1 MPTALITGSSR
12 GLGAALAAD
21 LAERNWDIVVTARNG
36 DDLRQ
41 MADGIMRNGRVVPIC
56 GDVGDPQHR
65 RQLTTA
71 VEALGGLDL
80 LVNNASDLGTT
91 PLPRLVDYPLDRFSA
106 LLHINVV
113 APLGLIQSMLPHLHR
128 DGTVIN
134 VTSDAGSAAY
144 ESWGGYG
151 ASKAA
156 LDQLSAVLGVE
167 LPALRIYAFD
177 PGDMRTRMHQD
188 AFPGEDIS
196 DRPEPQTVVPAL
208 LHLLE
213 RRPASGRYAAS
224 SLADSAS
231 LVVAARSQS

>member
-1 MPTALITGSSR
+1 MPTGLITGSSR
-12 GLGAALAAD
+12 GLGAALAAS
-21 LAERNWDIVVTARNG
+21 LAERNWDIVVTARN
-36 DDLRQ
+36 DDELRQ
-41 MADGIMRNGRVVPIC
+41 MAVGAVGNGRIVRIS

-65 RQLTTA
+65 RQLTAA

-91 PLPRLVDYPLDRFSA
+91 PLPHLVDYPLDRFSA
-106 LLHINVV
+106 LLHTNLV
-113 APLGLIQSMLPHLHR
+113 APLGLLQSVLPHLHR

-144 ESWGGYG
+144 EGWGGYG

-156 LDQLSAVLGVE
+156 LDQLSAVLALE
-167 LPALRIYAFD
+167 LPDLRIYSFD
-177 PGDMRTRMHQD
+177 PGDMRTQMHQD

-196 DRPEPQTVVPAL
+196 DRPEPHTVVPAF

-213 RRPASGRYAAS
+213 TRPGSGRYLAS
-224 SLADSAS
+224 KLRESIG
-231 LVVAARSQS
+231 VPT